1 MVRWLFNFNLLRFNN
16 LNLQNLCVSTDQE
29 STQNNYIN
37 DEVKFLAI
45 DYVDTFIK
53 NSNNTINEEEINL
66 ITATCLFIAVK
77 FLYNDYKLK
86 IKMSDLANKILNRK
100 YSV

>member
-1 MVRWLFNFNLLRFNN
+1 LVRWLFNFNLPRFSN
-16 LNLQNLCVSTDQE
+16 LNLQNLCISTDQE

-45 DYVDTFIK
+45 EYVDTFIK
-53 NSNNTINEEEINL
+53 NSNNTINEEEIYL

-77 FLYNDYKLK
+77 FLYNESNP
-86 IKMSDLANKILNRK
+86 KMSYLANKILNRK

>member
-1 MVRWLFNFNLLRFNN
+1 MVRWLFNFNLPRFSN
-16 LNLQNLCVSTDQE
+16 LNLQNLCISTDQE

-45 DYVDTFIK
+45 EYVDTFIK
-53 NSNNTINEEEINL
+53 NSNNTINEEEIYL

-77 FLYNDYKLK
+77 FLYNESNP
-86 IKMSDLANKILNRK
+86 KMSYLANKILNRK